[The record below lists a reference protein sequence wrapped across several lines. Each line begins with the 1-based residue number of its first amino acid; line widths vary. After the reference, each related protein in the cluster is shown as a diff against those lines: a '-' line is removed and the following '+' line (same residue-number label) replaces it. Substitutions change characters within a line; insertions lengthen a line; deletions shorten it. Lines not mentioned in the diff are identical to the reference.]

1 MKILLLAS
9 TLGLTLLANTA
20 VAAVSSEENSVW
32 RNASASTVVTAET
45 NVNSNDWKRT
55 EFNLVEKSE
64 KESQAPQGWR
74 KIRF

>member
-20 VAAVSSEENSVW
+20 VAAVSSEESSVW

-45 NVNSNDWKRT
+45 NVDSNDWKRT
-55 EFNLVEKSE
+55 EFNPVENAK
-64 KESQAPQGWR
+64 KDAQAPQGWR
-74 KIRF
+74 AIRF